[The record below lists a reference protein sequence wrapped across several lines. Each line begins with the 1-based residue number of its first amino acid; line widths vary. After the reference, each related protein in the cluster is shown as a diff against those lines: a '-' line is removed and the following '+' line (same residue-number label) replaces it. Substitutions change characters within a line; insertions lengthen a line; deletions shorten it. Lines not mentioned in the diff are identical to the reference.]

1 MNLKKKKKGF
11 TLIEL
16 MAVIAIIAIL
26 AAVLVP
32 TVTGYINR
40 SKKTAIV
47 SQVRSVIS
55 AVETHNATAVNGGTS
70 SDPIRNIIDATDKV
84 ESGLIDD
91 TTAPTI
97 EKDLLTAENV
107 NRLNDMTV
115 GVAQMI
121 NKDADAVKN
130 IGLKKDGTFLW
141 YKNGSDYYKADG
153 TKVTSEPTE

>member
-1 MNLKKKKKGF
+1 MNLTKMKKKKGF

-47 SQVRSVIS
+47 SQVRNVIT
-55 AVETHNATAVNGGTS
+55 AVETHNATATG
-70 SDPIRNIIDATDKV
+70 DNIIATTITVNELVGV
-84 ESGLIDD
+84 EGDPLIE
-91 TTAPTI
+91 A
-97 EKDLLTAENV
+97 DLLTEDAT
-107 NRLNDMTV
+107 NRLSNMTV

-121 NKDADAVKN
+121 NGDSNAVKN
-130 IGLKKDGTFLW
+130 IEINGDGTFKSF
-141 YKNGSDYYKADG
+141 KNSNG
-153 TKVTSEPTE
+153 TKYGPQGK

>member
-1 MNLKKKKKGF
+1 MNLTKKKKKGF

-47 SQVRSVIS
+47 SQVRNVIT
-55 AVETHNATAVNGGTS
+55 AVETHNATATGSDIIGASVTVKALVGEGNTS
-70 SDPIRNIIDATDKV
+70 AKI
-84 ESGLIDD
+84 ES
-91 TTAPTI
+91 
-97 EKDLLTAENV
+97 DLLTKDGI

-115 GVAQMI
+115 GVAQKI
-121 NKDADAVKN
+121 NQDSNAVKN
-130 IGLKKDGTFLW
+130 ITLKDDGTFESF
-141 YKNGSDYYKADG
+141 KESASSTIGADG
-153 TKVTSEPTE
+153 NPFTPTTN